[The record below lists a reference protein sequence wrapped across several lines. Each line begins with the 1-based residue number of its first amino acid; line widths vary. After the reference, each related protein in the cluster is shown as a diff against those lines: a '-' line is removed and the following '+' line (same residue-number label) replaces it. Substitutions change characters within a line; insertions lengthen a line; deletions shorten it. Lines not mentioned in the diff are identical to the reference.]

1 MCGLCGMVFERHRRT
16 ARTRQRLLNAFTRL
30 LVLSESR
37 GNHASGVAWVKADG
51 SYGVFKAPMP
61 ASELVCRKGY
71 AEVLAAVDNTTTILM
86 GHTRWR
92 TQGSERNN
100 DNNHPLVLEAQ
111 GNSRDAHAVLVTH
124 NGHISNAE
132 SLFRRFHCP
141 RQAQVDSEILAHF
154 AAAAVTHDDL
164 DMNDLRRRL
173 ALCRGT
179 MSAVMAST
187 AVPKTVLIVK
197 GNKPLIFLHSRRYRA
212 IAYASDISFLLRALE
227 DEPGW
232 EELRVPP
239 MTLAAFDCERLT
251 NCRQEPFTLGFPTV
265 RGRRS

>member
-1 MCGLCGMVFERHRRT
+1 MCGLCGILFEERRRS
-16 ARTRQRLLNAFTRL
+16 AEERGHLLDIFTRL

-37 GNHASGVAWVKADG
+37 GNHASGVDWVKADG

-61 ASELVCRKGY
+61 ASELVRRKGY
-71 AEVLAAVDNTTTILM
+71 AEVLAAVDNKTTILM
-86 GHTRWR
+86 GHARWR
-92 TQGSERNN
+92 TQGSETNN
-100 DNNHPLVLEAQ
+100 ANNHPLVLETL
-111 GNSRDAHAVLVTH
+111 GNGRDAHALLVTH

-132 SLFRRFHCP
+132 TLFRRFHFP

-154 AAAAVTHDDL
+154 AAAAATPDGWG
-164 DMNDLRRRL
+164 MNDLRRRL

-187 AVPKTVLIVK
+187 ALPKTVLIAK
-197 GNKPLIFLHSRRYRA
+197 GNKPLIFFHSRRCRA

-232 EELRVPP
+232 DELRVPP

-251 NCRQEPFTLGFPTV
+251 DFRQELFALGFPTV
-265 RGRRS
+265 GGRRS